1 MYIRIAEWVWNPS
14 RLDLDGEKPPVPQPI
29 VKETVAVTERP
40 ARDEALRAFW
50 TALLAYANA
59 RSNLHAAISATGVNW
74 IGARRHGHSWNY
86 VVLQTQT
93 RVELYIDGVAAADT
107 KAVFDSL
114 HGERDMVEAAF
125 GGPLDWQRIDDKRA
139 SRISC
144 TVPGG
149 WVDERTWPAAIERA
163 VDAMQRL
170 YGALA
175 LRFDPE

>member
-1 MYIRIAEWVWNPS
+1 M
-14 RLDLDGEKPPVPQPI
+14 
-29 VKETVAVTERP
+29 
-40 ARDEALRAFW
+40 
-50 TALLAYANA
+50 
-59 RSNLHAAISATGVNW
+59 NW